1 MLDRRYIL
9 GALGA
14 LLGATAS
21 EALAK
26 PRKKAA
32 AKGSGKKGKKG
43 RAAKPSKKTKAVK
56 HAPPAPPPPPPPP
69 PVPDQTDP
77 AVKATLTAAF
87 ETILNDLLAASPLLA
102 TSLGMDKGNFASQ
115 KSRVD
120 DRSAAALNANA
131 ARLRKAVSLLQAIPR
146 GQLSYADR
154 TDFDTVL
161 WDQSTQLEGAQAWTF
176 GDNAM
181 PVNTTFYADT
191 PYVVSQMTGLYCVM
205 PDFLNSQH
213 VIANRAD
220 ADAYLARLDGFAA
233 GLDQETVRLT
243 QDAARGIIA
252 PDFILKGAIAGLTK
266 LRDVDPAQSTL
277 INSLDTRA
285 TTLAI
290 TPPADTTWRAAAE
303 AKVTGPL
310 KDALTRQIDALN
322 VLLAKATHDAGVLN
336 LPGGAAYYAY
346 AARVGTSVDLTPRDI
361 HTLGLQKVSDI
372 NAELDS
378 RLRTLNR
385 TQGTPGERMHALY
398 TDPSQLYPNDDAGK
412 AQLLSDLNAKVDK
425 VFARLPGYFGTLP
438 KTKVIIKRI
447 PVATEAGQPG
457 GYYQP
462 AALDGSRPGTYYIN
476 LRDTAETPK
485 FLLSTLTYHEAIPGH
500 HMQISLQQEAS
511 IPMLRK
517 VASYN
522 AYVEGWALYAEQLA
536 SEMGMY
542 DNDPYGRIGYLHDA
556 LFRAVRLVVD
566 TGMHAMGWSREQAV
580 TYMVDNTGDLE
591 SSAAT
596 EIERYCAWPGQAL
609 GYMVGKLT
617 WLKIRDAMKAKA
629 GASFDIKKFHDTGL
643 LSGSVPLAVL
653 ENIYED
659 RNLT

>member
-1 MLDRRYIL
+1 MLDRRFIL
-9 GALGA
+9 SSLAA
-14 LLGATAS
+14 LLGATATD
-21 EALAK
+21 ALAK
-26 PRKKAA
+26 ARKKAP
-32 AKGSGKKGKKG
+32 AKKSTKASKKGKKG
-43 RAAKPSKKTKAVK
+43 KPSKKAKPVRR
-56 HAPPAPPPPPPPP
+56 APPAPPPPPPPP

-77 AVKATLTAAF
+77 EVKAALTTAF
-87 ETILNDLLAASPLLA
+87 ETILNDLLAASPLLT
-102 TSLGMDKGNFASQ
+102 TSLGMDRGNFAGQ

-120 DRSAAALNANA
+120 DRSAAGLNANA
-131 ARLRKAVSLLQAIPR
+131 SRLRKAVGLLQAIPR
-146 GQLSYADR
+146 ARLSYADR
-154 TDFDTVL
+154 TDYDTVL
-161 WDQSTQLEGAQAWTF
+161 WDQSIQLEGAQTWTF
-176 GDNAM
+176 GDNATPM
-181 PVNTTFYADT
+181 NTAFYADT
-191 PYVVSQMTGLYCVM
+191 PYVVSQLTGLWCVM
-205 PDFLNSQH
+205 PDFLDSQH
-213 VIANRAD
+213 VIANSAD
-220 ADAYLARLDGFAA
+220 ATAYIARLDGFAA
-233 GLDQETVRLT
+233 GLDQETARLN
-243 QDAARGIIA
+243 QDAARGILP
-252 PDFILKGAIAGLTK
+252 PDFILQGAIDGLTK

-277 INSLDTRA
+277 INSIDTRT

-290 TPPADTTWRAAAE
+290 PGDWKAQAQAR
-303 AKVTGPL
+303 VTGPL
-310 KDALTRQIDALN
+310 KDALTRQIDALT
-322 VLLAKATHDAGVLN
+322 VLKERATHDAGVLN
-336 LPGGAAYYAY
+336 LPNGAAYYAY
-346 AARVGTSVDLTPRDI
+346 TARMGTSVDMTPKDI

-372 NAELDS
+372 NIELDA

-385 TQGTPGERMHALY
+385 TQGTTGERMHALY
-398 TDPSQLYPNDDAGK
+398 TDPTQLYPNDEGGK
-412 AQLLSDLNAKVDK
+412 AQLLTDLNAKVAK

-438 KTKVIIKRI
+438 KTKVVIKRVPEAI
-447 PVATEAGQPG
+447 EAGQPG

-517 VASYN
+517 VSSYN

-536 SEMGMY
+536 GEMGMY
-542 DNDPYGRIGYLHDA
+542 DNDPFGRIGYLHDA

-566 TGMHAMGWSREQAV
+566 TGMHSLGWSREQAV
-580 TYMVDNTGDLE
+580 AYMVDKTGDVE
-591 SSAAT
+591 SAAAT

-659 RNLT
+659 RDLT